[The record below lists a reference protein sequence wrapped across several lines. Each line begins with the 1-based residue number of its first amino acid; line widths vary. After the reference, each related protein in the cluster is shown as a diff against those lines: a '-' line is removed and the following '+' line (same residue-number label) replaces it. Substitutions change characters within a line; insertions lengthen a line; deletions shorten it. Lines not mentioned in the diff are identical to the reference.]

1 MDVENSLKA
10 QLLEAVEEPYVLPMQ
25 KKYIGYLGFSV
36 RDLLDNLLLRYGII
50 IVRDLFKNVR
60 KIQDPLDTG
69 GPIDLYFKH
78 LEDCR
83 EYEIDVNDPISEIT
97 LINTEYHAL
106 TSTVLYKL
114 SCKDFKKLKEED

>member
-10 QLLEAVEEPYVLPMQ
+10 QLLEAVEDPYVLLMQ

-36 RDLLDNLLLRYGII
+36 RDLLYNLLLRYGII

-83 EYEIDVNDPISEIT
+83 EYAIDVNDPISEIT
-97 LINTEYHAL
+97 LINTEYHAV
-106 TSTVLYKL
+106 TSTVL
-114 SCKDFKKLKEED
+114 